1 MQKFLSKEQLARE
14 EHILYIPAEKVSRI
28 RDEQGLPR
36 LVLPHTD
43 ADFLQSRM
51 HGICVGEIE
60 AMEGAGRTVCD
71 FDRGAV
77 GIHPGYGPPGVG

>member
-1 MQKFLSKEQLARE
+1 MQKFLHRDQLARE
-14 EHILYIPAEKVSRI
+14 DHILYISAEKVFRI

-36 LVLPHTD
+36 LPLPHTD

-60 AMEGAGRTVCD
+60 AMEGDVFAYVQREDHDHGD
-71 FDRGAV
+71 
-77 GIHPGYGPPGVG
+77 